1 MEDPEVFMDWVGV
14 DAASFDDDGQ
24 ELVNEYGEELIP
36 FDRAREFSEDE
47 AIYLSAWA
55 QTYREVRKA
64 LTDDQNGRGFFRPR
78 LPVRGKGDGKGKQKF
93 GKDNMRNRPNQR
105 M

>member
-1 MEDPEVFMDWVGV
+1 MDSVENVNGHGELEDSEVFMDWVGV
-14 DAASFDDDGQ
+14 DVASFDDDGQ
-24 ELVNEYGEELIP
+24 ELVNEQGDELIP
-36 FDRAREFSEDE
+36 FDRSREYTEDE

-78 LPVRGKGDGKGKQKF
+78 LPGRGKGDGKSKQ
-93 GKDNMRNRPNQR
+93 
-105 M
+105 